1 MATNSH
7 KATALTPQDNLSENL
22 AIVLGIGL
30 VWRLAYYI
38 QMWRLCNASE
48 VGRITSLAQLTS
60 STVEVPPAPPTTIKR
75 RHHRY
80 RHRHFEVTKNI
91 WF

>member
-1 MATNSH
+1 M
-7 KATALTPQDNLSENL
+7 

-48 VGRITSLAQLTS
+48 VRGCKYS
-60 STVEVPPAPPTTIKR
+60 
-75 RHHRY
+75 
-80 RHRHFEVTKNI
+80 
-91 WF
+91 